1 MRRSFVGVLGN
12 LSVVGFLGL
21 AACGSGVESEQA
33 GGEQQ
38 LELYSWWTN
47 PGETEAL
54 AELLRIYHQ
63 KFPQTNINSVKVEQI
78 SDAQAQLRSRM
89 LESRPP
95 DTFQVIGGN
104 DLMQWVA
111 YNGRDDSDSKMEPL
125 DFLYSQNNWSSV
137 IPKAVQNFVSYNGKA
152 YGVPIALHRT
162 NVLFYNKKLLSQN
175 GLSAPTTLDEFYQ
188 VADAL
193 KAKGITPFAT
203 GAKIGFVAALLAWDG
218 VFIAK
223 AGAAFRDSYFAG
235 KESPNDPRV
244 IETLTETAKM
254 LSYAPADNSSLTWDQ
269 AAQRVVDGTVAM
281 TVVGDWAKGFFLSKG
296 MVPDVD
302 IGAVPVP
309 GTGGNFVYLVDAF
322 GLPKGAPDRK
332 AALNFLTLIGSSEAQ
347 NAFNPIKGAT
357 PPRTD
362 ADKSLYDV
370 LAQHTLGDFQ
380 TDVLSGSRSIVVAS
394 PDFNTELENT
404 MKQFAF
410 DGNVDTVLFMLKN
423 QYDRLHQ

>member
-1 MRRSFVGVLGN
+1 MRRFLIGVLRN
-12 LSVVGFLGL
+12 LSALGFLGL
-21 AACGSGVESEQA
+21 AACSSGPDSEQA
-33 GGEQQ
+33 GEQQ

-54 AELLRIYHQ
+54 AELLRLYHE
-63 KFPQTNINSVKVEQI
+63 KFPQTNINNVKVEQI
-78 SDAQAQLRSRM
+78 SEAQAQLRSRM
-89 LESRPP
+89 LASRPP

-104 DLMQWVA
+104 DLMQWVS

-137 IPKAVQNFVSYNGKA
+137 IPKAVQKFVSYNGKT
-152 YGVPIALHRT
+152 YGVPIGLHRT
-162 NVLFYNKKLLSQN
+162 NVLFYNKKVLSDN
-175 GLSAPTTLDEFYQ
+175 GLKAPTTLDEFYQ

-223 AGAAFRDSYFAG
+223 AGAEFRDSYFAG

-244 IETLTETAKM
+244 VDTLTETAKM
-254 LSYAPADNSSLTWDQ
+254 LSYTPADNSALTWDQ
-269 AAQRVVDGTVAM
+269 AAQRVVEGTVAM

-302 IGAVPVP
+302 IGAVPMP

-322 GLPKGAPDRK
+322 GLPKGAPDRQ

-347 NAFNPIKGAT
+347 NAFTPIKGAT

-370 LAQHTLGDFQ
+370 LAQHTLADFQ
-380 TDVLSGSRSIVVAS
+380 TDVLSGSRSIVVGS

-410 DGNVDTVLFMLKN
+410 DRNVDTVLYMLKN
-423 QYDRLHQ
+423 QYDRLH